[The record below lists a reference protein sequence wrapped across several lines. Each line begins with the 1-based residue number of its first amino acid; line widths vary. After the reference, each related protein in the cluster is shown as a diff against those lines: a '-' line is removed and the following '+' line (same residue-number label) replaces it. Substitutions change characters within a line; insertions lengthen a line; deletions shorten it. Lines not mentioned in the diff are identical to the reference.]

1 MTEQREAPGGPNGSG
16 LEDSLLSVRDLTVR
30 FRTTEG
36 EVHAVNGLSLDL
48 EKGETLAIV
57 GESGSGKSVTSLA
70 IMGLLPGEATVE
82 GSVKFDGRE
91 LLGLSDRKMR
101 RLRGRDISMVFQD
114 AMTSLDP
121 VFTVG
126 NQIIETIKAHN
137 PSIGAKDARARAVE
151 LLDVVGIAAPHR
163 RVDDFPHEMSGGM
176 RQRAMI
182 AVAIANEPSVLI
194 ADEPTTALDVTIQAQ
209 VMEALALA
217 QDATGA
223 AILLITHD
231 LGLVASYADRVLV
244 MYGGFAFEMGQADE
258 VFYRSKN
265 PYTLG
270 LLNSIPR
277 ADRRDEQLQLIRG
290 APPTAVRKPVGCVFA
305 PRCDFAEDVCAEQVP
320 PLIEVGSGHHSRCH
334 FASSSDFIVDET
346 DGGVADLRSRRS
358 IEYEEAAPVLEVKN
372 LVKHFP
378 VRDGFFKRSTAVVKA
393 VNGVD
398 LTVGKQESLGIV
410 GESGSGKTTVARC
423 ILRMTEPTSGSIKFK
438 GLEIQDLE
446 ESEMRELRKDLQL
459 VFQDPYASLNPRMTV
474 REIVAEP
481 LKIHGWSKS
490 ESRKRVVELLEAVGL
505 SEGHLTRYPHEFSG
519 GQRQRIGI
527 ARSLSLGP
535 SLLILDEPVSA
546 LDVSVQ
552 AQVLNM
558 LDSLQ
563 AAFDLAYIYIAHD
576 LSVVRHVSDRVAV
589 MYLGEVVETADSD
602 QLYESP
608 AHPYTHSLL
617 SAVPVPDPTSARSQ
631 KRIVLEG
638 DIPDPSDL
646 PGGCAFH
653 TRCPIAQDT
662 CEVEK
667 PPLRSIAD
675 GHMVACH
682 FFLEPGETLE
692 NRRAKTI
699 NQYQLKKNVDQY

>member
-1 MTEQREAPGGPNGSG
+1 MTADLPGIAADRSDEPLPEA
-16 LEDSLLSVRDLTVR
+16 LLQVRDLSVR
-30 FRTTEG
+30 FRTTDG
-36 EVHAVNGLSLDL
+36 EVHAVNGLTLDL
-48 EKGETLAIV
+48 DKGETLAIV

-70 IMGLLPGEATVE
+70 VMGLLPYEATVG
-82 GSVKFDGRE
+82 GSVRFAGRE

-101 RLRGRDISMVFQD
+101 KVRGRDISMVFQD

-137 PSIGAKDARARAVE
+137 PGVSNSEARARAVE
-151 LLDVVGIAAPHR
+151 LLEIVGIAAPER

-182 AVAIANEPSVLI
+182 AIAIANEPSVLI

-217 QDATGA
+217 QEATGA

-244 MYGGFAFEMGQADE
+244 MYGGFAYEHGLAEE
-258 VFYRSKN
+258 VFYRSQN
-265 PYTLG
+265 PYTKG

-277 ADRRDEQLQLIRG
+277 ADRRDEHLQLIRG
-290 APPTAVRKPVGCVFA
+290 APPTAIRKPVGCVFA
-305 PRCDFAEDVCAEQVP
+305 PRCDFAEDVCASEI
-320 PLIEVGSGHHSRCH
+320 PLLLDVGEGHQSRCH
-334 FASSSDFIVDET
+334 FALT
-346 DGGVADLRSRRS
+346 GDLEQRGRQNNVTELRASRPA
-358 IEYEEAAPVLEVKN
+358 EFDEAAPILEVEN

-378 VRDGFFKRSTAVVKA
+378 VREGFFRRSTSVIKA

-398 LTVGKQESLGIV
+398 VRVGKQESLGIV
-410 GESGSGKTTVARC
+410 GESGSGKTTLARC
-423 ILRMTEPTSGSIKFK
+423 ILRMTEPTSGSIRFK
-438 GLEIQDLE
+438 GVELLDLSE
-446 ESEMRELRKDLQL
+446 AEMRELRKDLQL
-459 VFQDPYASLNPRMTV
+459 VFQDPFASLNPRMTV
-474 REIVAEP
+474 QEIVGEP
-481 LKIHGWSKS
+481 LKIHGWSKAD
-490 ESRKRVVELLEAVGL
+490 SREKVVELLQAVGL
-505 SEGHLTRYPHEFSG
+505 SPNHVTRYPHEFSG

-527 ARSLSLGP
+527 ARSLALGP

-563 AAFDLAYIYIAHD
+563 AEFDLAYIYIAHD

-589 MYLGEVVETADSD
+589 MYLGEVVETAGSD
-602 QLYESP
+602 ELYDVP

-617 SAVPVPDPTSARSQ
+617 SAAPVPDPNLARNQ
-631 KRIVLEG
+631 ERVVLEG
-638 DIPDPSDL
+638 DIPDPSAL
-646 PGGCAFH
+646 PSGCAFH
-653 TRCPIAQDT
+653 TRCPIAQDI
-662 CEVEK
+662 CSVEK
-667 PPLRSIAD
+667 PLLSEVAP
-675 GHMVACH
+675 GHFASCH
-682 FFLEPGETLE
+682 FPLQAGETLE
-692 NRRAKTI
+692 DRRFRD
-699 NQYQLKKNVDQY
+699 N